1 MGILDDR
8 EKAQE
13 NKYFHD
19 EEMRFK
25 VLARRNRLFGLWA
38 AGKLGLSGADAD
50 AYAVDVVKSDMQEP
64 GDADVIRKVEADLKA
79 KGAAP
84 SAAELKATLDGF
96 LDEAVRQVQSEK

>member
-25 VLARRNRLFGLWA
+25 VLARRNRLFGLWVA
-38 AGKLGLSGADAD
+38 NKLGLQDAEADT
-50 AYAVDVVKSDMQEP
+50 YAVEVVKSDMQEP

-79 KGAAP
+79 KGTVVP
-84 SAAELKATLDGF
+84 AAELQATLEGF
-96 LDEAVRQVQSEK
+96 LDEAVRQIQNEK